1 MGKTLVIFKITAVNM
16 EKLSE
21 IAQAIRSIKAGE
33 VKDVQR
39 QPIGFGIEVI
49 RTAVLIPEKQDAVL
63 DKVTEELQ
71 QIAHVEEVEVESMTL
86 L

>member
-1 MGKTLVIFKITAVNM
+1 MGKTVVIFKITVSDMEQLDAVT
-16 EKLSE
+16 K
-21 IAQAIRSIKAGE
+21 AIPTISIGE

-49 RTAVLIPEKQDAVL
+49 KTAILIPEKQDVVL
-63 DKVTEELQ
+63 DQVTQALKK
-71 QIAHVEEVEVESMTL
+71 IPNVEEVEVESMTL